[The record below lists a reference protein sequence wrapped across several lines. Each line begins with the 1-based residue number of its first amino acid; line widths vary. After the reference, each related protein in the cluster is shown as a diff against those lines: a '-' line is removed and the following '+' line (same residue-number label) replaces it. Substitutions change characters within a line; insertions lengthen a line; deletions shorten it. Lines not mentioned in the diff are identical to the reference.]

1 MNNAAKRLFDIFLPE
16 IFEKH
21 QEEFLCFKKDGQW
34 QHYTPQRFK
43 ELSYGLAHYLISQG
57 YNKNISDGP
66 EKREKV
72 GLICFSRPNW
82 LVVDLATQLSGALLV
97 PLYPNI
103 VASEIVG
110 IFNESEVKICF
121 VGDMDTYNKIQSV
134 RGQIPTLKE
143 ILVFSNPEKETI
155 NWRSKIA
162 PFTKELEAE
171 VWANANQL
179 TEDDVATIIYT
190 SGTSG
195 APKGVLLTHK
205 NVMSNIKS
213 SSDEVFDEIN
223 PDKKEALSFLPL
235 NHILEKMVM
244 YVYLFNNFKVT
255 FAQGIETIASDLQE
269 TKPYI
274 FATVPRLLEKVY
286 EKIMAKGRDLT
297 GIKRA
302 LFFWALGLGQRF
314 ELGKPMSFGYKL
326 QLDIANKLI
335 FSKWRAA
342 LGGNIKAIVVGGA
355 ACQPRLIQI
364 FAAAGINILEGYGLT
379 ETSPVIAVNRYNLKN
394 RVVGTVGRLL
404 DTVEVKIA
412 PDGEIW
418 TKGDNVM
425 LGYYKNPEKT
435 AEVFEEG
442 WFKTGDIG
450 ELNGRILKITDRKKE
465 IFKTSGGKFVVPQP
479 MENKLKEHF
488 LIEQAMIVGEGHK
501 FVGALIVPNFDALKN
516 WCERNEVAWT
526 NKEDIIKNK
535 SVLEQFDKAI
545 EKANVNFN
553 HSEQIRKIALLPQ
566 EWTVEG
572 GELTPSLK
580 MKRKVLLAKFSK
592 LIDGL
597 YKGVDDDFKH

>member
-1 MNNAAKRLFDIFLPE
+1 MNNSAKRLFDIFLPE
-16 IFEKH
+16 IFDQH
-21 QEEFLCFKKDGQW
+21 PEEFLGYKKDGQW
-34 QHYTPQRFK
+34 QHYSPQQLK
-43 ELSYGLAHYLISQG
+43 ELSYGLAHYLISKG

-66 EKREKV
+66 ELREKV

-110 IFNESEVKICF
+110 IFKESEVKICF
-121 VGDMDTYNKIQSV
+121 VGDMETYNTIQEI
-134 RGQIPTLKE
+134 RDQIPSLKE
-143 ILVFSNPEKETI
+143 LYVFSNPSDESI
-155 NWRSKIA
+155 DWLNIIS
-162 PFTKELEAE
+162 PFTKELEE
-171 VWANANQL
+171 NVWKNANQIK
-179 TEDDVATIIYT
+179 EEDVATIIYT

-205 NVMSNIKS
+205 NIMSNIIS
-213 SSDEVFDEIN
+213 SSKEVFDEIN

-286 EKIMAKGRDLT
+286 EKIMGTGRSLS
-297 GIKRA
+297 GIKRM
-302 LFFWALGLGQRF
+302 LFFWALGLAQKF
-314 ELGKPMSFGYKL
+314 EIGKPMSFSYKL
-326 QLDIANKLI
+326 QLDLANKII

-342 LGGNIKAIVVGGA
+342 LGGNVKAIIVGGA
-355 ACQPRLIQI
+355 ACQPRLIQV
-364 FAAAGINILEGYGLT
+364 FAAAGIVILEGYGLT
-379 ETSPVIAVNRYNLKN
+379 ETSPVISVNRYNLKG
-394 RVVGTVGRLL
+394 RVVGTVGKLL

-412 PDGEIW
+412 NDGEIW

-435 AEVFEEG
+435 EEVFEDG

-479 MENKLKEHF
+479 MENKLKENF

-501 FVGALIVPNFDALKN
+501 FVSALIVPNFDALKN
-516 WCERNEVAWT
+516 WCERNNIEWT
-526 NKEDIIKNK
+526 IKDQILKNEK
-535 SVLEQFDKAI
+535 VIAQFDKAI

-553 HSEQIRKIALLPQ
+553 HSEQIRKFSLLDN
-566 EWTVEG
+566 EWTVDG

-580 MKRKVLLAKFSK
+580 MKRKVLVGKFKNVINDLYKSVD
-592 LIDGL
+592 DGL
-597 YKGVDDDFKH
+597 R